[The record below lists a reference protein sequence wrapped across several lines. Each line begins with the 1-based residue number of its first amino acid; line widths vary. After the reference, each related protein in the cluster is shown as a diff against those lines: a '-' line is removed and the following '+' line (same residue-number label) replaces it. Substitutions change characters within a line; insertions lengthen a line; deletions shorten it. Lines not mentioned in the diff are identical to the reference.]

1 MQGMAVSN
9 PECSEKCA
17 MVVHALSVRSDIK
30 YRYARTVVY
39 SKMGNPANSSNQATF
54 SVTLPDT
61 AFITGFFLEMD
72 GKKYEAYIKK
82 KEQAEKEY
90 QDALEAGNT
99 AAHVGTSTRD
109 SNVFVVSVNVA
120 ARSKVTFNLTY
131 EELLR
136 RRLSAYHHTV
146 TLTPG
151 QIVQDMSVDVFIRE
165 IRNITF
171 LNVTTS
177 DESRLLESGDNA
189 GEMSLGSSTESYPA
203 FARIGLRE
211 NPEKPQPGGDAVVV
225 EYLSPMSA
233 HVHFNPSEGEQQG
246 RLEVGYQQLVVQ
258 YDVDRAT
265 NPSGDI
271 MLMDG
276 YFVHFFAPEN
286 VAPHPKHIIF
296 VLDTS
301 GSMWGRKLQ
310 QLQQAMYS
318 ILDSLRE
325 EDYFSI
331 VQFSTNVTIAHA
343 LGNLLLSQEW
353 SVRPQEMV
361 GLSKYSVTHEVNEVN
376 IAKAKQFIKSMEA
389 SGGTNISGALRKAL
403 QLAAKEKYGTGSVDE
418 SGEKRDFG
426 SEDKPQPML
435 IFLTDG
441 IATVGELLSSKILA
455 QVRAVN
461 TEIKAAIF
469 SLAFG
474 DGANYR
480 FLKKLSLQNYAFS
493 RKIYEASDAALQLQS
508 FYNEIASPLLANVT
522 FNYLDGK
529 IDKDSLTTNQFHS
542 YYGGSEIVVAGKLSG
557 AEDDEDLGAEVNA
570 WSGGEHK
577 EVLYKPLCTSE
588 KNQVENVTK
597 HRNDEDYI
605 HHPLLQIERRKHH
618 SGGRSLERL
627 WAYLTVRQ
635 LLDQHLAST
644 DKDDDVT
651 TFEDKQE
658 QFASRLSP
666 RARALELALKV
677 EKFKY
682 LGATVTNINDTREEI
697 KRRINMGNACYYL
710 VEKLLSSSLRSK
722 NLEVR
727 ICTVILLVFLYGC
740 ETWTLT
746 LREEQRLRVFENKVL
761 KKIFGAKRDEVT
773 GEWRKLHK
781 TELHAL
787 FSSLDIIRNIKSR
800 RLRWAGH
807 VARMGESRNA
817 YRVLIGRPE
826 GKRPLGRPR
835 RRWEDI
841 IKMDLREM
849 GYDCRDWI
857 NLAWDRDQWRP
868 NYGFVTPITSLIVV
882 IPVNGSDDEVS
893 ELVKDPVGSNA
904 LDPSPVLESAPIQ
917 NKIIPLAPF
926 LFRPSPVAMKP
937 SALHTTVLHSTT
949 TASTTTDYSMMDLND
964 VPHVT
969 NYTLGDVTWLL
980 DYFDSEDRLIVAN
993 NTDNSTYVVVKVPSS
1008 PEVRLSIMKHDVSGK
1023 PMSGIQFSTYIVF
1036 YSYHKYPQVEA
1047 APMERGRRKWA
1058 GALQQVTENTEE
1070 CATPG
1075 GEPGNCR
1082 IFASCVQS
1090 DFLDDYQV
1098 FLKFFCPIG
1107 RFAGVCCPYSLL
1119 NDTSVTTTVIP
1130 TVE

>member
-1 MQGMAVSN
+1 MSAAVVPLATASWLLLALGCLAAAQTETTAWLVTTTARDSELLVTETETTGTEDTTVTDNEEHSTVTTAEYDPGTKLLVHDDPAADNDLDVSQNQVSN

-177 DESRLLESGDNA
+177 DESRLLESG
-189 GEMSLGSSTESYPA
+189 
-203 FARIGLRE
+203 
-211 NPEKPQPGGDAVVV
+211 GDAVVV

-286 VAPHPKHIIF
+286 VAPHPKHIVF

-331 VQFSTNVTIAHA
+331 VQFSTNVV
-343 LGNLLLSQEW
+343 EW

-557 AEDDEDLGAEVNA
+557 AEDDDEDLGAEVNA

-588 KNQVENVTK
+588 KN
-597 HRNDEDYI
+597 
-605 HHPLLQIERRKHH
+605 QIERRKHH

-666 RARALELALKV
+666 RARAQELALK
-677 EKFKY
+677 
-682 LGATVTNINDTREEI
+682 
-697 KRRINMGNACYYL
+697 
-710 VEKLLSSSLRSK
+710 
-722 NLEVR
+722 
-727 ICTVILLVFLYGC
+727 
-740 ETWTLT
+740 
-746 LREEQRLRVFENKVL
+746 
-761 KKIFGAKRDEVT
+761 
-773 GEWRKLHK
+773 
-781 TELHAL
+781 
-787 FSSLDIIRNIKSR
+787 
-800 RLRWAGH
+800 
-807 VARMGESRNA
+807 
-817 YRVLIGRPE
+817 
-826 GKRPLGRPR
+826 
-835 RRWEDI
+835 
-841 IKMDLREM
+841 
-849 GYDCRDWI
+849 
-857 NLAWDRDQWRP
+857 
-868 NYGFVTPITSLIVV
+868 YGFVTPITSLIVV
-882 IPVNGSDDEVS
+882 VPVNGSDDEVS

-937 SALHTTVLHSTT
+937 SAHHTTVLHSTT

-1008 PEVRLSIMKHDVSGK
+1008 PEV
-1023 PMSGIQFSTYIVF
+1023 
-1036 YSYHKYPQVEA
+1036 
-1047 APMERGRRKWA
+1047 
-1058 GALQQVTENTEE
+1058 TENTEE